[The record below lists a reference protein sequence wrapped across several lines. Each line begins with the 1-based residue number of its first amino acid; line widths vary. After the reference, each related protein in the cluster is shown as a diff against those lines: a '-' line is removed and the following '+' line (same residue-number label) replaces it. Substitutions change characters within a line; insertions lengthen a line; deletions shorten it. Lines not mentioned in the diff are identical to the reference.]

1 MRLATSSTL
10 DGRTRAVRVEDEALV
25 DLQLPDLARCL
36 SVGQRLVTEIAR
48 LGRCDNLVVA
58 ETDAGRA

>member
-1 MRLATSSTL
+1 M
-10 DGRTRAVRVEDEALV
+10 RVEDDALV

-36 SVGQRLVTEIAR
+36 SVGQRLVTEIAG
-48 LGRCDNLVVA
+48 LGRCGNLVVA